1 MSASQTKRIKDS
13 KPGTL
18 VPGFEFSIL
27 GGVWEGKTMRK
38 MRRENECEP
47 D

>member
-18 VPGFEFSIL
+18 VPGLEFTIL
-27 GGVWEGKTMRK
+27 CGVWEGKMMRK